1 VVSANEIRR
10 NIEQNWIQ
18 FLKANSAKLSLK
30 TLLGATPPSVFVGR
44 FGYPKVKVGPML
56 SSLHGNTKILDTP
69 EMWIGKTLGDI
80 IKYRTSLIRGV
91 VPGVDVRKASGK
103 YIESLQELSMSKKSA
118 NAEAVFEKLPVLDI
132 EQRKN
137 YAAEVE
143 NAPFGLVAP
152 LKSFRTSS
160 SVSAEHSIENAYY
173 DSDLPAT
180 QAMVRLYQRGI
191 EVSRIQQVLSIGMLG
206 IQKNRRLVPTRWSVS
221 AADDA
226 ISSDLVSRIEL
237 YPAINFFEVYKYSH
251 IGNYYSIILIPDDV
265 WNFEMHE
272 AWFDNNGNL
281 GMATDFENAKG
292 LDHYPSIAGSYFAA
306 RLGVAAYL
314 FNRRRKAR
322 ALVLREIRP
331 EYIIPV
337 GVWQIR
343 EGVREAFKGRRGEFD
358 SLEKGLDFAC
368 IGSSVSATEW
378 IRNSLIYKDMTQQR
392 RITEFNKRDLL

>member
-1 VVSANEIRR
+1 VVSADEIKK

-18 FLKANSAKLSLK
+18 FLNANSAKLSLN

-56 SSLHGNTKILDTP
+56 SLLYGNTKILDTP

-80 IKYRTSLIRGV
+80 LNYRLSLIRGV
-91 VPGVDVRKASGK
+91 VPGVDVSKASGK

-118 NAEAVFEKLPVLDI
+118 NAEAVFEKVPVANC
-132 EQRKN
+132 EPGKN
-137 YAAEVE
+137 YVADF

-152 LKSFRTSS
+152 LKSFKTSS
-160 SVSAEHSIENAYY
+160 SLSADHSIENAYY
-173 DSDLPAT
+173 DKDLPAT
-180 QAMVRLYQRGI
+180 QAMVSLYQRGI
-191 EVSRIQQVLSIGMLG
+191 EVSRIQRVLSMGMLG
-206 IQKNRRLVPTRWSVS
+206 LQKNRRLVPTRWSVS
-221 AADDA
+221 ATDDA
-226 ISSDLVSRIEL
+226 ISSDLVSQIEL
-237 YPAINFFEVYKYSH
+237 YPTTNFFEVYKYSH

-281 GMATDFENAKG
+281 GMAADFENAKG
-292 LDHYPSIAGSYFAA
+292 LDHYPSIAGAYFAA
-306 RLGVAAYL
+306 RLGVAEYL
-314 FNRRRKAR
+314 FNRRRKAT

-343 EGVREAFKGRRGEFD
+343 EGVREAFKGQRGEFD
-358 SLEKGLDFAC
+358 SFEKALDFAC
-368 IGSSVSATEW
+368 IGSSLSGTEW
-378 IRNSLIYKDMTQQR
+378 IRNSVIYKNMTEQR
-392 RITEFNKRDLL
+392 RITEFSERDLL